1 MTPQTA
7 TDRLRDCLA
16 ADDYA
21 AFDARW
27 SRFGRAVW
35 LAAQIH
41 RERRAQTVSL
51 TPPLAER
58 RDSQ

>member
-1 MTPQTA
+1 MTDPRTP
-7 TDRLRDCLA
+7 TDRLRECLA

-41 RERRAQTVSL
+41 RERRAQTVTL
-51 TPPLAER
+51 PAPLAER
-58 RDSQ
+58 ERA